1 MKSTIGLSAMV
12 FAATLISAPVFSQE
26 SGKAPTDSLVLYS
39 SHPIEMVDY
48 YISAFEAENPGVKV
62 DLITGG
68 TGELLSR
75 IKAEAGRPLGDVLWG
90 GGAHTGSSAP
100 ELFNAY
106 DSPVLSEIFPEFL
119 DPAGFNA
126 PPGAFTMVIV
136 YNKDLVSDEDA
147 PKTWAELADAKWS
160 GKIQYANPASSSSS
174 YAALVAWKEIGGWE
188 LVEAMAKNMTIVDSS
203 SGPFTAVGNGEVE
216 LGVAYEEGAH
226 RWLASGKVGIVYP
239 SDGVTLLAEGLFR
252 MKDGPNEANA
262 DKFADF
268 ILSQP
273 QQQALVDNFPGR
285 RPTNVNVSF
294 PDSMPSANDLNV
306 LPYPADAV
314 TDQSDWL
321 AKWKD
326 IMINTR

>member
-1 MKSTIGLSAMV
+1 MSKLILGLTA
-12 FAATLISAPVFSQE
+12 AATMLAAMPAQAQE
-26 SGKAPTDSLVLYS
+26 ATDSLVLYS

-48 YISAFEAENPGVKV
+48 YISAFEAENPGVRV

-75 IKAEAGRPLGDVLWG
+75 IKAEGGRPLGDVLWG
-90 GGAHTGSSAP
+90 GGAYTGGSAP
-100 ELFNAY
+100 DLFNKY
-106 DSPVLSEIFPEFL
+106 DSPVLAEIFPEFL

-136 YNKDLVSDEDA
+136 YNKNLVSDEEA
-147 PKTWAELADAKWS
+147 PKTWAELADPKWQ

-188 LVEAMAKNMTIVDSS
+188 LVEAMAKNMTVVDSS

-226 RWLASGKVGIVYP
+226 RWLPSGNVGIVYP
-239 SDGVTLLAEGLFR
+239 EDGVIIQVEGLFR
-252 MKDGPNEANA
+252 MKGGPNEANA

-268 ILSQP
+268 ILAQP
-273 QQQALVDNFPGR
+273 QQQALVDKFPGR
-285 RPTNVNVSF
+285 RPTNANVVF
-294 PDSMPSANDLNV
+294 PDTMPSAADLH
-306 LPYPADAV
+306 LLTYPPEAV
-314 TDQSDWL
+314 TEQAEWL
-321 AKWKD
+321 AKWKE